1 MKNYTWKNKWQVQSK
16 AQLSQYERDLLA
28 EKGEEFEDQKKAL
41 SEDLIQRSLTD
52 ASEEEIAKLEL
63 TIAKKLEKDSL
74 ADLTIISAY
83 IHTDLE
89 SDVFLGHVVYDSEE
103 KRIVKEFN

>member
-16 AQLSQYERDLLA
+16 VQLSQYERDILA
-28 EKGEEFEDQKKAL
+28 EKGEEFEDQKKAVSAEL
-41 SEDLIQRSLTD
+41 MQRSLTD
-52 ASEEEIAKLEL
+52 ATSEEIEKLEL
-63 TIAKKLEKDSL
+63 EIAKKLEKESL
-74 ADLTIISAY
+74 SGLTIVSAY

-89 SDVFLGHVVYDSEE
+89 SDVFLGHIVYDSEE